1 MWDTLHSSLR
11 HRSTTQIWQISL
23 KKSHKRANH
32 LNCAPTVG
40 WAPRLGVNQIFIS
53 ILLQIQ
59 CNALWQAKVKGKRD
73 SNGQLEIISEQ
84 EADTVFISCLL
95 NVTSPRSNVKML
107 LSVSPQFQTLVA
119 CFVSLNIY
127 LSLFAWSTPAL
138 LDRKWIWTCRIT
150 LFPFIKHTLSKLS
163 FIHLVW
169 RMSDFSLK
177 KKPNLY
183 LDEPSVRCLVNKPLA
198 LQQQLWNIP
207 ATLSVRGK
215 WTTSAEFPPV
225 ESKQHMWHI
234 YWCLCHLTQRDV
246 SQQGN
251 EMLSSPERRGW
262 RVGTD
267 KEIPTKTT
275 GCLCCMLKRCSF
287 GNGKPR
293 AERSNG
299 GKHMRH
305 LSVNRKSSRLHPRQ
319 QTFGN
324 AFWVKSRCS

>member
-95 NVTSPRSNVKML
+95 NVMSPRSNVKML
-107 LSVSPQFQTLVA
+107 LSVSPQFQTSVA

-150 LFPFIKHTLSKLS
+150 LFPFIKDTLSKLS

-177 KKPNLY
+177 KTPNLY

-198 LQQQLWNIP
+198 LQQQLWDIP
-207 ATLSVRGK
+207 TTLSVRGK
-215 WTTSAEFPPV
+215 WTTSAEFPTYV
-225 ESKQHMWHI
+225 T
-234 YWCLCHLTQRDV
+234 HLLV
-246 SQQGN
+246 SVP
-251 EMLSSPERRGW
+251 SDSERR
-262 RVGTD
+262 
-267 KEIPTKTT
+267 
-275 GCLCCMLKRCSF
+275 
-287 GNGKPR
+287 
-293 AERSNG
+293 
-299 GKHMRH
+299 
-305 LSVNRKSSRLHPRQ
+305 
-319 QTFGN
+319 
-324 AFWVKSRCS
+324 